1 MFILIHVQHLISCP
15 YLAKKGQ
22 FQKLNALAQDDR
34 VKERQLNNNAN
45 FKEHYCLSRAFPD
58 TWNYYLRLAYVKDLY
73 ASRYGDLKYH
83 LRMHVK

>member
-1 MFILIHVQHLISCP
+1 MPLHKTIESRKDSSIITQILRSII
-15 YLAKKGQ
+15 
-22 FQKLNALAQDDR
+22 
-34 VKERQLNNNAN
+34 
-45 FKEHYCLSRAFPD
+45 AFPD